1 MDLTGPRATFHPEPV
16 HSDQYNT
23 SVSSAELYRGQNVCS
38 EASNEEANTL
48 VLLAVCPP
56 FLQLM
61 TLYCKTTSYPGFCVT
76 VTCYY
81 SSALE
86 RVINVNL
93 SVCNLVPRS
102 SLFVTSVWD
111 GVCFLPRCRWVM
123 RSFACASKASLWTR
137 SLRATSYPAKAKP
150 QRLYPA
156 PPGLEGKCRKWRKAH
171 VRKKISR
178 IGGRVP

>member
-1 MDLTGPRATFHPEPV
+1 MNKLIPWF
-16 HSDQYNT
+16 
-23 SVSSAELYRGQNVCS
+23 C
-38 EASNEEANTL
+38 
-48 VLLAVCPP
+48 LLFVPP
-56 FLQLM
+56 PLFFFLQLM

-111 GVCFLPRCRWVM
+111 GVCFLLCCRWVM
-123 RSFACASKASLWTR
+123 RSFACASKASPWTR
-137 SLRATSYPAKAKP
+137 SLRAMSYPASKTSATVSSAA
-150 QRLYPA
+150 RL
-156 PPGLEGKCRKWRKAH
+156 GRKRHSLASQVHRH

-178 IGGRVP
+178 MHTSGRVPFFKNL

>member
-1 MDLTGPRATFHPEPV
+1 MDLTGLRGTFHPEPV

-23 SVSSAELYRGQNVCS
+23 SVSSAELYRNQNVCS

-56 FLQLM
+56 FFLQLM

-102 SLFVTSVWD
+102 SLFVTSV
-111 GVCFLPRCRWVM
+111 
-123 RSFACASKASLWTR
+123 
-137 SLRATSYPAKAKP
+137 
-150 QRLYPA
+150 
-156 PPGLEGKCRKWRKAH
+156 
-171 VRKKISR
+171 
-178 IGGRVP
+178 